1 MATITEMGLALSA
14 RHLDLPREYTAEELY
29 ELLSRRSA
37 AFQMPFQLKGGIGG
51 SRIVFKKEPN
61 LDVALTVTL
70 KGNRMKVMPA
80 VMQNQTNVS
89 TGNFSMDVGKNSVL
103 RKGFQGVLD
112 RPMLQGAYIDTVTE
126 TIRKLVEGQPVEDYV
141 APAPEEMPGAE
152 PAKKWIIALVLEI
165 LLGGFGA
172 HRFYVGKT
180 GTGILWLITG
190 GLLGI
195 GWLVDLIAILTG
207 KFTDKQGN
215 PLQR

>member
-1 MATITEMGLALSA
+1 MATITEMGQALSA
-14 RHLDLPREYTAEELY
+14 RHLELSREFTAEELY
-29 ELLSRRSA
+29 ELLSRRST

-61 LDVALTVTL
+61 LDVTLTVTL
-70 KGNRMKVMPA
+70 RGNQLKVMPA
-80 VMQNQTNVS
+80 VAQDQTNVS
-89 TGNFSMDVGKNSVL
+89 AGGFSIDVGKNSIL
-103 RKGFQGVLD
+103 RKGFQGVWD

-126 TIRKLVEGQPVEDYV
+126 TIRKLAEGQPVEDYV

-152 PAKKWIIALVLEI
+152 PAKKWIIALLLEFF
-165 LLGGFGA
+165 LGGFGA

-180 GTGILWLITG
+180 GTGLLWLLTA